1 MKYRLVKINDID
13 RIVNLH
19 YLVRENHPIGIF
31 STLDKTFLK
40 QYYKILIN
48 DTNSVIVCAENE
60 EGQIQGFCSSTLNV
74 EKQLYNLKKKK
85 LLMGISAVPSIFKK
99 PRVLLSLMSRFK
111 SISNKD
117 IQFISNK
124 GARLEYWVWSKENK
138 DSVSSLI
145 MHEAL
150 LNTISALGVKQIN
163 FEVDTYNKNVLKFH
177 IFNGAK
183 ELKRI
188 LLEDKRERVLMQY
201 DFDNRISKVKL
212 YKNKLI

>member
-1 MKYRLVKINDID
+1 MKYRLVKIKDID
-13 RIVNLH
+13 SIVNLH
-19 YLVRENHPIGIF
+19 YLVREKYPIGIF
-31 STLDKTFLK
+31 STLDKTFLS

-48 DTNSVIVCAENE
+48 DVNSVIVCAENS
-60 EGQIQGFCSSTLNV
+60 EGKIQGFCSSTLNV
-74 EKQLYNLKKKK
+74 EKQLNNLKKKK
-85 LLMGISAVPSIFKK
+85 FLMAISAVPSIFKK
-99 PRVLLSLMSRFK
+99 PKVFFSLMLRFK
-111 SISNKD
+111 SINNKD

-150 LNTISALGVKQIN
+150 LNTILALGVKKIN
-163 FEVDTYNKNVLKFH
+163 FEVDTHNKNVLKFH
-177 IFNGAK
+177 ILNGAK

-201 DFDNRISKVKL
+201 DFDNRITKVKL
-212 YKNKLI
+212 YKK